1 MLDIKK
7 IKTNQK
13 QVEEALKKRMP
24 ECSLDEIIKLDDE
37 RLLLQKKLE
46 ELQAIRN
53 KTSKEIACLKTK
65 HEDTDD
71 LVQEMKKIGNIISEV
86 NEKLTYIKKILEEKL
101 CSLPN
106 IPDDDL
112 VAGGKE
118 NNQPLYQYL
127 EQPEFDF
134 KEKDHIELERD
145 LHLIDYERGIKL
157 AGQGSWI
164 YTGVGAQLEWALLC
178 YFVNTH
184 LKNGWEFNL
193 VPHMLNYDCGYA
205 AGQFPKFQDEVYWID
220 EERGKNGKFLLPTA
234 ETALINMHRN
244 EILDENELPKK
255 YFSYTPCYRREA
267 GSSRKE
273 ERGIIR
279 GHQFN
284 KVEMV
289 QFTTPDKSDEAFEEM
304 LANAEELVKGLGL
317 HYQINK
323 LAAGDCSASMCRTYD
338 VEIWIPSMKIY
349 KEVSSVSNCRDYQA
363 RRGNIK
369 FKNSSTGK
377 TELVNT
383 LNASG
388 LATSRL
394 VPALLE
400 QLQQS
405 DGSVIIPEVL
415 RPFMNGMEKIE
426 VPQQTLKRVKHKN
439 N

>member
-1 MLDIKK
+1 MVDIKR
-7 IKTNQK
+7 IKENQK
-13 QVEEALKKRMP
+13 QVEEALRKRMP
-24 ECSLDEIIKLDDE
+24 ECSLDEIVKLDDE
-37 RLLLQKKLE
+37 RLLLQRKLQ
-46 ELQAIRN
+46 ELQSIKN
-53 KTSKEIACLKTK
+53 KTSKEIALLKSK
-65 HEDTDD
+65 KENTDN
-71 LVQEMKKIGNIISEV
+71 LVLEMRDVGKLIGEV
-86 NEKLTYIKKILEEKL
+86 NEKLTYIKNELEEKL
-101 CSLPN
+101 SALPN

-118 NNQPLYQYL
+118 NNQPLYKYL
-127 EQPEFDF
+127 EQPKFDF
-134 KEKDHIELERD
+134 KEKDHIELEKD
-145 LHLIDYERGIKL
+145 LNLIDYERGVKL

-164 YTGVGAQLEWALLC
+164 YTGIGAQLEWALLC

-184 LKNGWEFNL
+184 IKNGWNFNL
-193 VPHMLNYDCGYA
+193 VPHMLNYDCGYT
-205 AGQFPKFQDEVYWID
+205 AGQFPKFKDEVYWID

-234 ETALINMHRN
+234 ETALINMHKN
-244 EILDENELPKK
+244 EILDESELPKK

-289 QFTTPDKSDEAFEEM
+289 QLTTPDKSDEAFEEM
-304 LANAEELVKGLGL
+304 LSNAENLVKGLGL
-317 HYQINK
+317 HYQIDK

-363 RRGNIK
+363 RRGNIR
-369 FKNSSTGK
+369 FKNSITGK

-400 QLQQS
+400 QLQQA
-405 DGSVIIPEVL
+405 DGSVVIPEVL
-415 RPFMNGMEKIE
+415 RPYMNGMEKIE
-426 VPQQTLKRVKHKN
+426 VPQKVLKK
-439 N
+439 

>member
-1 MLDIKK
+1 MLDIKR
-7 IKTNQK
+7 IKQEK
-13 QVEEALKKRMP
+13 EKVEKALSKRM
-24 ECSLDEIIKLDDE
+24 ENCSLDNVIKLDNE
-37 RLLLQKKLE
+37 KNLLQQKLDELLSISNKK
-46 ELQAIRN
+46 
-53 KTSKEIACLKTK
+53 SKEISRLKKDKKDVSNLVMEMRKINLLINESTK
-65 HEDTDD
+65 K
-71 LVQEMKKIGNIISEV
+71 LNIIKDELFKELS
-86 NEKLTYIKKILEEKL
+86 
-101 CSLPN
+101 SFPN

-112 VAGGKE
+112 APGGKE
-118 NNQPLYQYL
+118 NNQSLYKFL
-127 EQPEFDF
+127 EQPNYDF
-134 KEKDHIELERD
+134 KPKDHIELEKD
-145 LHLIDYERGIKL
+145 LNLIDYERGVKL

-178 YFVNTH
+178 YFIDTH
-184 LKNGWEFNL
+184 IKNGWEFKL
-193 VPHMLNYDCGYA
+193 VPHMLNYNCGYV
-205 AGQFPKFQDEVYWID
+205 AGQFPKFNDDVYWID
-220 EERGKNGKFLLPTA
+220 DGKNNNGKFLLPTA
-234 ETALINMHRN
+234 ETALVNLHSN
-244 EILDENELPKK
+244 EVLTEEELPKK

-289 QFTTPDKSDEAFEEM
+289 QFTLPNESDNAFEEM
-304 LANAEELVKGLGL
+304 LNNAEKILQGLDL
-317 HYQINK
+317 HYQVSK

-338 VEIWIPSMKIY
+338 IEIWIPSMKIY

-369 FKNSSTGK
+369 YK
-377 TELVNT
+377 TSVNDKAQLVNT
-383 LNASG
+383 LNGSG

-415 RPFMNGMEKIE
+415 RPYMQGMTKIE
-426 VPQQTLKRVKHKN
+426 NMQKVLKK
-439 N
+439 

>member
-1 MLDIKK
+1 MLDIKR

-13 QVEEALKKRMP
+13 QIEEALRKRMP
-24 ECSLDEIIKLDDE
+24 ECSLDEIVKLDDE
-37 RLLLQKKLE
+37 RLLLQRKLE
-46 ELQAIRN
+46 DLQSIRN
-53 KTSKEIACLKTK
+53 KTSKEIAILKSKKQNTAN
-65 HEDTDD
+65 
-71 LVQEMKKIGNIISEV
+71 LIAEMKNIGMLIGEV
-86 NEKLTYIKKILEEKL
+86 NEKLTQIKNSLEEKL
-101 CSLPN
+101 SALPN

-118 NNQPLYQYL
+118 NNQPLYKYL
-127 EQPEFDF
+127 KQPKFDF
-134 KEKDHIELERD
+134 KEKDHIELEKD
-145 LHLIDYERGIKL
+145 LNLIDYERGVKL

-164 YTGVGAQLEWALLC
+164 YTGIGAQLEWALLS

-184 LKNGWEFNL
+184 IKNGWNFNL
-193 VPHMLNYDCGYA
+193 VPHMLNYDCGYT
-205 AGQFPKFQDEVYWID
+205 AGQFPKFKDEVYWID
-220 EERGKNGKFLLPTA
+220 EERGTNGKFLLPTA
-234 ETALINMHRN
+234 ESALVSMHRN
-244 EILDENELPKK
+244 EILDESELPKK

-289 QFTTPDKSDEAFEEM
+289 QFTTPEKADEAFEEM
-304 LANAEELVKGLGL
+304 LANAENLVKGLGL
-317 HYQINK
+317 HYQIDK

-349 KEVSSVSNCRDYQA
+349 KEVSSVSLCRDYQA
-363 RRGNIK
+363 RRGNIR
-369 FKNSSTGK
+369 FKNSTTGK
-377 TELVNT
+377 IEFVNT

-405 DGSVIIPEVL
+405 DGSVVIPEVL
-415 RPFMNGMEKIE
+415 RPYMNGMQKIE
-426 VPQQTLKRVKHKN
+426 VPQKVLKKTKTQK
-439 N
+439 